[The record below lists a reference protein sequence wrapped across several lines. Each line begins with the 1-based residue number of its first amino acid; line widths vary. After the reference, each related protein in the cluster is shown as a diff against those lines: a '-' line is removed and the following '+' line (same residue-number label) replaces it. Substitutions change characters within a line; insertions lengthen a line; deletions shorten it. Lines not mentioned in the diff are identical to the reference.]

1 VEGEGGIAGGWVEI
15 RGLVAG
21 NPGSSEPTS
30 QLSRICIQIAL
41 FFTFFLLLFRAGNYT
56 KLLPARASERKEGG
70 CVHLFSRRCRRRHV
84 QLPGLA
90 IVSHGPRRETALFR
104 GESREEASY
113 SN

>member
-56 KLLPARASERKEGG
+56 KLRPARASERKEGG